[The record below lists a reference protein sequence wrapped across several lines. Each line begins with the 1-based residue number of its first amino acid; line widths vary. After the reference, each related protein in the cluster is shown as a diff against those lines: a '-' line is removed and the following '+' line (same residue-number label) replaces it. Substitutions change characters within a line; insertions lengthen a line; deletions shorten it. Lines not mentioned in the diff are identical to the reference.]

1 MWCNTSFILTV
12 NTKTKTHSGDES
24 GEAETVLFS
33 EKSEG
38 KIILAVRSEDLE
50 IL

>member
-1 MWCNTSFILTV
+1 MWCNTSFTLTE
-12 NTKTKTHSGDES
+12 NKKTKTHSGDES

-38 KIILAVRSEDLE
+38 KIILDVRSEDMK